1 MGQYLSFDASVKIS
15 KNGDW
20 HSTKADKTGSKR
32 SGKNG
37 IAGIAHYLAR
47 AEDLADGL
55 TVNLDD
61 ERHECLDL
69 SRTPDNETYVLRDG
83 QLEPCEHSQE
93 IEDAI
98 RQRIEWVDAHSDQ
111 PTRDNG
117 CVVRSLVIQF
127 GDTDDPQLWSDAIE
141 YLQERYGQENIIAA
155 SIHRDET
162 APHMHVLFTPVA
174 EAHETAWELVTD
186 KAGNPVYQVD
196 RETGQQ
202 VLDEDGQPV
211 QKRRQVRGE
220 VKRDGAGNPLYCF
233 DQKAYFPGPSALA
246 QEHRKFRAALR
257 EKGWDIEAENKPI
270 EEQLATWT
278 DKDGQQHA
286 AGLTPEVVGEIKA
299 IRKKGR
305 SLESQ
310 QQGLELRAEALG
322 RERAE
327 LDNQRAELAQQRQQQ
342 LEQQQRLE
350 KEQEQLRKDR
360 EQLKADREAQEA
372 LAREKE
378 NQARET
384 QVQAEK
390 ALRMAQRGLQ
400 DVKQLRLT
408 VRERQKAEAI
418 QGALEQAGAVTGY
431 QAGGYSLEK

>member
-20 HSTKADKTGSKR
+20 HSTKADKTGTKR

-111 PTRDNG
+111 PTRENG

-127 GDTDDPQLWSDAIE
+127 GDTDNPQLWSDAVE

-174 EAHETAWELVTD
+174 EAHAVAWEPVTD
-186 KAGNPVYQVD
+186 KAGNPVYQID
-196 RETGQQ
+196 KETGQP

-220 VKRDGAGNPLYCF
+220 VKRDEAGNPLYCF

-246 QEHRKFRAALR
+246 QEHKTFRAALIAR
-257 EKGWDIEAENKPI
+257 GWDIEAENKPI

-278 DKDGQQHA
+278 DKDGQQRT
-286 AGLTPEVVGEIKA
+286 AGLAPSVVGEIKR
-299 IRKKGR
+299 IRKQGK
-305 SLESQ
+305 SQESQ
-310 QQGLELRAEALG
+310 QRGLDARAAALG
-322 RERAE
+322 RERQE
-327 LDNQRAELAQQRQQQ
+327 LDGQRAELEQQRQQQ
-342 LEQQQRLE
+342 LEQQRQLDENR
-350 KEQEQLRKDR
+350 EQLRKDR
-360 EQLKADREAQEA
+360 ERLKADREAQEA
-372 LAREKE
+372 LTRAREA
-378 NQARET
+378 QARET
-384 QVQAEK
+384 QAKAQEALKTARKAVQE
-390 ALRMAQRGLQ
+390 
-400 DVKQLRLT
+400 VKQLRLT
-408 VRERQKAEAI
+408 VQERQNADQIAA
-418 QGALEQAGAVTGY
+418 ALEKAGNAHDY
-431 QAGGYSLEK
+431 QVSQGWQLG